1 VGRGRKSSGGLLVP
15 VTVSVSVHVRRGSV
29 GGGSSLSS
37 HVRRDIGGSLGVE
50 LDTACL
56 SATSL
61 WTFA

>member
-1 VGRGRKSSGGLLVP
+1 VSRGRKPRGGLLVP
-15 VTVSVSVHVRRGSV
+15 VTVSVHVRRGSV

-56 SATSL
+56 SATPL
-61 WTFA
+61 LGF